1 MVKFIIPTPVFI
13 PAFIERLCVWFL
25 LRHRKK
31 HYGIAFRRIKLT
43 KDRFVIVDPEDY
55 LKLSQYHWQLF
66 ESKSKKC
73 YAVRLDNEKIVRMH
87 RVIMN
92 APAGKIVDHENHN
105 GLDNR
110 KSNLRFATLAEN
122 SQNSTKRIKNVTS
135 KYKGVCLSKGH
146 RKWMASITCDHKRK
160 HLGYFDNEEDAARAY
175 DEAAKKYHGE
185 FAVLNFPP
193 TKSPQLYV
201 GGLKEQY
208 IPQIIVAAVVIL
220 VTLIVQFGFKIINV
234 KERNMRI
241 SVEEVFETV
250 RMTIEQNFDIRTV
263 TLGVNLKDC
272 IDRNISAF
280 NKRIYKRLSEMGRR
294 LNRCADELE
303 QKYGIPITNRR
314 ISVTPVALLIEPLP
328 RVISAAVSVAK
339 TLDRAAR
346 AADID
351 FIGGFGALVHKGMTS
366 ADELLMDSIPQAI
379 SKTQRLCGFLNLASS
394 RAGMNMTAIE
404 KVGHIIRELAE
415 RSKNGIG
422 CAKLAVFAN
431 VPEDNP
437 FMAGAHH
444 GIGEPDF
451 SLNIGISGPG
461 VVRDVVANNPKCD
474 LTALSEVIKRTVFK
488 ITRAGEL
495 IGREMAEMMNPVRD
509 KVSLIPH
516 GRRRRP
522 VSNGMKVDFGIVDI
536 SLAST
541 PKKGDSVA
549 QIIEAMGV
557 SRMGRAGSTAAL
569 AMLMDAVKKGGSMAS
584 GNVGGLSG
592 TFIPV
597 SEDAGMIRAVR
608 TGALS
613 LEKLEALTSVCSV
626 GLDMFAVPG
635 DTPADCIS
643 AIIADELAIG
653 VVNNKTT
660 SVRVIPVPGK
670 KAGQIAHFGGLLG
683 SAPIMKVSKIAS
695 PNFINRKGR
704 IPAQIQALRN

>member
-1 MVKFIIPTPVFI
+1 
-13 PAFIERLCVWFL
+13 
-25 LRHRKK
+25 
-31 HYGIAFRRIKLT
+31 
-43 KDRFVIVDPEDY
+43 
-55 LKLSQYHWQLF
+55 
-66 ESKSKKC
+66 
-73 YAVRLDNEKIVRMH
+73 
-87 RVIMN
+87 
-92 APAGKIVDHENHN
+92 
-105 GLDNR
+105 
-110 KSNLRFATLAEN
+110 
-122 SQNSTKRIKNVTS
+122 
-135 KYKGVCLSKGH
+135 
-146 RKWMASITCDHKRK
+146 
-160 HLGYFDNEEDAARAY
+160 
-175 DEAAKKYHGE
+175 
-185 FAVLNFPP
+185 
-193 TKSPQLYV
+193 
-201 GGLKEQY
+201 
-208 IPQIIVAAVVIL
+208 
-220 VTLIVQFGFKIINV
+220 
-234 KERNMRI
+234 MRI

-272 IDRNISAF
+272 IDRNLLAF
-280 NKRIYKRLSEMGRR
+280 NKRIFKRLSEMGKR
-294 LNRCADELE
+294 LNKCADELE

-328 RVISAAVSVAK
+328 RKISTAVSVAK

-346 AADID
+346 AANID

-366 ADELLMDSIPQAI
+366 ADELLIDSIPQAI
-379 SKTQRLCGFLNLASS
+379 SQTQRLCGFLNLASS

-404 KVGHIIRELAE
+404 KVGHILKELAAK
-415 RSKNGIG
+415 SKNGIG
-422 CAKLAVFAN
+422 CAKFAVFAN

-461 VVRDVVANNPKCD
+461 VVRDVVANNPRCD

-495 IGREMAEMMNPVRD
+495 IGTELAKMMNPVRD
-509 KVSLIPH
+509 TPKGDS
-516 GRRRRP
+516 RQRRP

-549 QIIEAMGV
+549 EIIEAMGV

-635 DTPADCIS
+635 DTPADVLS

-653 VVNNKTT
+653 VANNKTT
-660 SVRVIPVPGK
+660 SVRIIPVPGK
-670 KAGQIAHFGGLLG
+670 KAGQIVHFGGLLG

-695 PNFINRKGR
+695 PNFIKRKGR
-704 IPAQIQALRN
+704 IPAQVGALRN